1 MKITFL
7 PNVNFGQTQQIHPA
21 EQDGHK
27 AAKVSA
33 ESGFSAVSANGI
45 RMDIG
50 GGALSGTDFSA
61 KNGSTLEQLRR
72 QAEGMDADAMTDLR
86 IVYAHTLS
94 EEDYAKAQ
102 EEGFRPGSLN
112 PEETVTIL
120 DRVKAEMAKSG
131 AVVSGFNDDLDQ
143 AVMAEAVGS
152 EALARELVHAFHEQD
167 APVTPE
173 NASDVAKAWDMAQT
187 LHVPTEAE
195 TVYLVENEM
204 KSTIWDLYVAQSS
217 GATSSGK
224 AAPDAKQLDLSAP
237 ENEKLLGQVKQ
248 IAQEAMPEAP
258 EEGLEQA
265 QWLLR
270 QHLPVTEENIRL
282 TGRLQKMEFPVRE
295 QDFARSVAAAL
306 ADGKEAVDADL
317 SVTESSYVQS
327 AALDLLQVAAQSS
340 DGLSQRRVLE
350 EVRLSMTAE
359 VNLELVRSG
368 FAIDTAPM
376 EELIEALRQ
385 AENRVAERY
394 FPDSEEPVANY
405 RLWTET
411 QSAREDLAQAPAD
424 ALGIFRSRSAA
435 SVTWQELRAEGNALR
450 DAYESGART
459 ESFGAQSPQV
469 RPERQSTG
477 AEAAAARYEV
487 LMTAPRADLG
497 DRISKAFRNVD
508 AILQEME
515 LPTDEGNRRAVR
527 ILGRNSM
534 EITPESIEAIRTADT
549 KVQHLLQGMR
559 PAAVLGMIR
568 DGVNPLTST
577 IEELEQYL
585 KERESSFEN
594 ESDSYAKFLVS
605 LEDRGELTQQEREAY
620 IGIYRLVHQIEKD
633 DSSAIGA
640 VVRQGAEPELGRLL
654 GAVRS
659 AKASGMDTR
668 VDDSFGGL
676 TGLVRQGQDILSQIL
691 SGFSG
696 QDGRGSGEQD
706 RQAAQ
711 DYAAR
716 ELEILRAA
724 AGTDAEA
731 AALLSRGEVDP
742 SAENLLAAQMLSSAE
757 SDLRTLLAARR
768 GQSGRR
774 TEGSHAENLRT
785 QSTDRAPAEGLP
797 AVEIGE
803 SEMLK
808 SLELLPNAEE
818 ILDTPQEQA
827 DALYARRS
835 TELQAALEKQLTL
848 TDSYLDVKA
857 LSLLHRRISVA
868 SNVHQAG
875 TQNGR
880 QEFFLETRIAGERTG
895 VHVLFENGEAGQQ
908 RLDLSMQLGPESRIE
923 AHFSVEGLVISGE
936 LLCEGKVKNPERIA
950 DIFSENVRT
959 QTGLR
964 TGAMILKRSG
974 SEEIRRNSNQ
984 QPGMEAGEERS
995 EGSTRTELFRAAKL
1009 LLNAAKEEQ
1018 AS

>member
-152 EALARELVHAFHEQD
+152 EALARELVHAFHAQD

-224 AAPDAKQLDLSAP
+224 AAPDAEQLDLSAP

-258 EEGLEQA
+258 EEGMEQA

-317 SVTESSYVQS
+317 SVKESSYVQS
-327 AALDLLQVAAQSS
+327 AALDLMAVASRS
-340 DGLSQRRVLE
+340 DDLSQRRVLE

-376 EELIEALRQ
+376 EELIEALKQ

-394 FPDSEEPVANY
+394 FPDSEEPAANY

-424 ALGIFRSRSAA
+424 TLGIFRSRSAA
-435 SVTWQELRAEGNALR
+435 SVTWQELCAEGNALR

-459 ESFGAQSPQV
+459 ESFGAQTPQV
-469 RPERQSTG
+469 RPERQT
-477 AEAAAARYEV
+477 AARYEV

-497 DRISKAFRNVD
+497 DRISKA
-508 AILQEME
+508 
-515 LPTDEGNRRAVR
+515 
-527 ILGRNSM
+527 
-534 EITPESIEAIRTADT
+534 
-549 KVQHLLQGMR
+549 
-559 PAAVLGMIR
+559 
-568 DGVNPLTST
+568 
-577 IEELEQYL
+577 
-585 KERESSFEN
+585 
-594 ESDSYAKFLVS
+594 
-605 LEDRGELTQQEREAY
+605 
-620 IGIYRLVHQIEKD
+620 
-633 DSSAIGA
+633 
-640 VVRQGAEPELGRLL
+640 
-654 GAVRS
+654 
-659 AKASGMDTR
+659 
-668 VDDSFGGL
+668 
-676 TGLVRQGQDILSQIL
+676 
-691 SGFSG
+691 
-696 QDGRGSGEQD
+696 
-706 RQAAQ
+706 
-711 DYAAR
+711 
-716 ELEILRAA
+716 
-724 AGTDAEA
+724 
-731 AALLSRGEVDP
+731 
-742 SAENLLAAQMLSSAE
+742 
-757 SDLRTLLAARR
+757 
-768 GQSGRR
+768 
-774 TEGSHAENLRT
+774 
-785 QSTDRAPAEGLP
+785 
-797 AVEIGE
+797 
-803 SEMLK
+803 
-808 SLELLPNAEE
+808 
-818 ILDTPQEQA
+818 
-827 DALYARRS
+827 
-835 TELQAALEKQLTL
+835 
-848 TDSYLDVKA
+848 
-857 LSLLHRRISVA
+857 
-868 SNVHQAG
+868 
-875 TQNGR
+875 
-880 QEFFLETRIAGERTG
+880 
-895 VHVLFENGEAGQQ
+895 
-908 RLDLSMQLGPESRIE
+908 
-923 AHFSVEGLVISGE
+923 
-936 LLCEGKVKNPERIA
+936 
-950 DIFSENVRT
+950 
-959 QTGLR
+959 
-964 TGAMILKRSG
+964 
-974 SEEIRRNSNQ
+974 
-984 QPGMEAGEERS
+984 
-995 EGSTRTELFRAAKL
+995 
-1009 LLNAAKEEQ
+1009 
-1018 AS
+1018 